1 MHKTYCKKEF
11 LTDSPEPST
20 STVVSF
26 SGDIQYG
33 CSETPELVSF
43 LEISSCNS
51 KIRLHRKHEQTFQEW
66 VEELR
71 RLRDHINDY
80 LNFFEEIKEGSK

>member
-26 SGDIQYG
+26 SGEVQYRND
-33 CSETPELVSF
+33 ENPELVSF

-51 KIRLHRKHEQTFQEW
+51 KIRLHRKNEQTFQEW
-66 VEELR
+66 VAELC

-80 LNFFEEIKEGSK
+80 LNFFEEIKEESE